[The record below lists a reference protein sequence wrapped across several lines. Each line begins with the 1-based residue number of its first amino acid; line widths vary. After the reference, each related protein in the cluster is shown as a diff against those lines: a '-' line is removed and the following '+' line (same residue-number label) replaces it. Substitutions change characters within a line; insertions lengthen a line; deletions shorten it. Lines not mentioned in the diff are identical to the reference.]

1 MINPTLLRA
10 GIAVLVPVIVS
21 ACLDSTAPRQQVSEG
36 QAAGGPRSGSLHVEK
51 ECSTFTGHAGDI
63 CTITSSTLAEI
74 SPGTRVIYAR
84 DAAGILLDTDV
95 RLDPPGPGNN
105 AAFGHCTVNLA
116 TGLGG
121 CVFSGGTGKFTW
133 FRAEVA
139 LTPLG
144 GPNFAWNGTYRFSPR
159 D

>member
-1 MINPTLLRA
+1 MTNFTLLRA
-10 GIAVLVPVIVS
+10 GIAVLVPAFLS
-21 ACLDSTAPRQQVSEG
+21 ACSETTSPS
-36 QAAGGPRSGSLHVEK
+36 QAAAEASAASPRSGSLHVEK
-51 ECSTFTGHAGDI
+51 ECASYTGHAGDI
-63 CTITSSTLAEI
+63 CTITSSTLAQIE
-74 SPGTRVIYAR
+74 PGTRVIYAR
-84 DAAGILLDTDV
+84 DAVGISLDTDV

-121 CVFSGGTGKFTW
+121 CVFSGGTGTFTW
-133 FRAEVA
+133 FHAEVA

-144 GPNFAWNGTYRFSPR
+144 GPNFAWNGTYRFDPR